1 LEQIQAIIS
10 YISQNQSR
18 EGVKKVRSIYVEGWV
33 LRELSKIPNFQQTVQ
48 LTAGDT
54 PNKSVDV
61 IRLKVFDPEKF
72 IEMNEKSKH
81 GNLDIITPET
91 ETSLDNSKAFQ
102 NFDYV
107 LCLGGDG
114 TLLRLLRI
122 FYFHTRPLILPK
134 IVTISMGS
142 LCYLANFKVTEIKDV
157 LEATVLHRQKEEL
170 SPVKV
175 DYRFRLTCNVQ
186 DVQGRPVSQ
195 KRIFLNNDG
204 EQEVQ
209 PAACQALN
217 EISIS
222 RGSAEFMC
230 RFDIYINEVFLT
242 TVQGDG
248 ILISTPTGSTAYNL
262 SCGGSIVHDTSD
274 VVCLTPISA
283 HSLSFRP
290 IILPKSVTI
299 RVVLPQDAR
308 TGAWVTFDG
317 QMRFKIEKEE

>member
-1 LEQIQAIIS
+1 MI
-10 YISQNQSR
+10 
-18 EGVKKVRSIYVEGWV
+18 
-33 LRELSKIPNFQQTVQ
+33 
-48 LTAGDT
+48 
-54 PNKSVDV
+54 
-61 IRLKVFDPEKF
+61 
-72 IEMNEKSKH
+72 
-81 GNLDIITPET
+81 
-91 ETSLDNSKAFQ
+91 

-107 LCLGGDG
+107 FCLGGDG
-114 TLLRLLRI
+114 TLLRMLRI
-122 FYFHTRPLILPK
+122 FYFHTRPLSLPK
-134 IVTISMGS
+134 IVTVSMGS
-142 LCYLANFKVTEIKDV
+142 LCYLANFKVEELAKLVD
-157 LEATVLHRQKEEL
+157 ATVHYKPTDQP

-175 DYRFRLTCNVQ
+175 DYRFRLTCNMQ
-186 DVQGRPVSQ
+186 DINGRGVTQ
-195 KRIFLNNDG
+195 KKIFLNNDG

-217 EISIS
+217 EISIT
-222 RGSAEFMC
+222 RGSAEFMA

-242 TVQGDG
+242 NVQGDG

-299 RVVLPQDAR
+299 RVVLPEDAR

-317 QMRFKIEKEE
+317 